1 MNSFFED
8 NFMNEK
14 MLKMLTRAVKIEQIN
29 NTIKE
34 IDYYREVQKY
44 NELHDDLPSLSKDEL
59 QFIKKFNNAKKRKKI
74 QA

>member
-14 MLKMLTRAVKIEQIN
+14 MLKLLTRAVKAEQIN

-44 NELHDDLPSLSKDEL
+44 NELHDDLPPLSKDEL